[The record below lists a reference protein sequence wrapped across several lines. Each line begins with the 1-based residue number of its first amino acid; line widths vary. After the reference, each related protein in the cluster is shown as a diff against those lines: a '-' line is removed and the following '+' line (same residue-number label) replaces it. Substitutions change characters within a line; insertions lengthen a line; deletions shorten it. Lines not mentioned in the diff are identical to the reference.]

1 MSIAWKELIDL
12 ENSHVLQT
20 WNIKGLGLIIEIE
33 SNRNEAICPNCG
45 RQSRSLHQNH
55 YSFVRDLPICG
66 KNVWLRVNRRQFKCS
81 HCKKPFSEE
90 LNLCEKYKHYTKR
103 MASYIVEQVL
113 TSGNVKKTGELND
126 LTEEEVSGMLKDI
139 AGKILPQVEPGYI
152 KRLGID
158 EIALRKGHKN
168 YIVVLVDLDINKPIA
183 FVNSRRKE
191 DVGMVLESWGE
202 GVLAQIKEVSIDLYK
217 TYKTLTE
224 ELMPQAEV
232 IADRF
237 HVMNLLNKELD
248 EARREEK
255 NQIQKI
261 KSKSKQ
267 EKMKAAIS
275 KSKYALLKNQKELSE
290 KQEEKLTTVLNV
302 FPKIAEKHALK
313 EEFKLIFDETDD
325 CYSGASKIADWM
337 KKARGHYP
345 EFVGTLKR
353 WFAEIVGYFE
363 NKTTN
368 GIVEGINNKL
378 KVIKRAGYGF
388 KNYENFKIRCLLTW
402 HFGYSF

>member
-1 MSIAWKELIDL
+1 MAYSIVK
-12 ENSHVLQT
+12 
-20 WNIKGLGLIIEIE
+20 
-33 SNRNEAICPNCG
+33 
-45 RQSRSLHQNH
+45 
-55 YSFVRDLPICG
+55 
-66 KNVWLRVNRRQFKCS
+66 
-81 HCKKPFSEE
+81 
-90 LNLCEKYKHYTKR
+90 
-103 MASYIVEQVL
+103 QVL
-113 TSGNVKKTGELND
+113 ASGNIKKTGELND
-126 LTEEEVSGMLKDI
+126 LTEEEVSGMLKDV
-139 AGKILPQVEPGYI
+139 GSQILPQVKPGNI

-217 TYKTLTE
+217 AYKTLAE

-255 NQIQKI
+255 NQIKKM

-275 KSKYALLKNQKELSE
+275 KSKYALLKNQKDLSE
-290 KQEEKLTTVLNV
+290 KQEEKLTMVLNA
-302 FPKIAEKHALK
+302 FPKLAEKHALK
-313 EEFKLIFDETDD
+313 EEFKRIFDETYD
-325 CYSGASKIADWM
+325 CYSGESKIADWM
-337 KKARGHYP
+337 KKARSHYP
-345 EFVGTLKR
+345 EFIGTLRR

-363 NKTTN
+363 KRTTN
-368 GIVEGINNKL
+368 GIVEGINNKI

-388 KNYENFKIRCLLTW
+388 TNYENFKMRCLLTW
-402 HFGYSF
+402 HFGYPF